1 MPLKR
6 QMEVVMNTI
15 RFIHMSD
22 IHYKKEYKD
31 SGFEALISAKQHPE
45 VNIIKCIQEEKKQGL
60 DFVLITGDLT
70 HEGECS
76 DYQALAELLEEQ
88 LGDIPYIL
96 LPGNHDKRE
105 GYQAVFSQQTP
116 ALAETSTLDVVYNIK
131 GLRIITL
138 DSGYCVNG
146 IIHNEQLHWLK
157 EILSKPSEL
166 GTLLAL
172 HHPLIPNQE
181 GLECAVYD
189 KELCEIIET
198 SDILGVFCGHTHH
211 NYLSQFAGKPYFT
224 SDSIAF
230 SMTTIDDILQFEN
243 QAAYNLVTLSNGI
256 LSAQVRQVIPAIDV
270 IASFT
275 SDKLSQLFSK

>member
-1 MPLKR
+1 
-6 QMEVVMNTI
+6 MNTI

-22 IHYKKEYKD
+22 IHYRKEYKN

-70 HEGECS
+70 HEGERS
-76 DYQALAELLEEQ
+76 DYQALARLLEDQ

-96 LPGNHDKRE
+96 LPGNHDKRKA
-105 GYQAVFSQQTP
+105 YQAVFSTQASTL
-116 ALAETSTLDVVYNIK
+116 AETYTLAETSTIDAVYNIK

-138 DSGYCVNG
+138 DSGYCING
-146 IIHNEQLHWLK
+146 IIHNQQLHWLK
-157 EILSKPSEL
+157 EILSKPSKL

-181 GLECAVYD
+181 GLECAAFD
-189 KELCEIIET
+189 KELCEIIKN
-198 SDILGVFCGHTHH
+198 SDILGIFCGHTHH

-230 SMTTIDDILQFEN
+230 SMTTIDDVLQFEN
-243 QAAYNLVTLSNGI
+243 QAAYNLVTLSDGI